1 MRHINAFL
9 VTTGI
14 VFTVSAFATLQ
25 PVSTITPDT
34 TQQIANINKDNKTML
49 AERDINTTA
58 EQSVKISGITQYLAI
73 DNVLELWQV
82 FNQHK
87 DLQSKLTKQPNKVYV
102 VYSDFSNNYETAS
115 ITIGYDV
122 KALSGFQNV
131 IEINQENSTLLLKNK
146 KHTAQALSDA
156 WQNIDYRHTINQVV
170 EVHTLSSKNTIV
182 SSELFVSYIGG

>member
-1 MRHINAFL
+1 MRLINAFL

-25 PVSTITPDT
+25 PVSAIMPDT
-34 TQQIANINKDNKTML
+34 TQQITNINKDNKTTL
-49 AERDINTTA
+49 AARDINTTV
-58 EQSVKISGITQYLAI
+58 EQPVKISGITQYLAI
-73 DNVLELWQV
+73 DNVIELWQV

-102 VYSDFSNNYETAS
+102 VYSDFSNNYEAAS
-115 ITIGYDV
+115 ITIGYNV

-131 IEINQENSTLLLKNK
+131 IELNQKNSTQLLKNK

-170 EVHTLSSKNTIV
+170 EVHTLSSKHTIV
-182 SSELFVSYIGG
+182 SSELFVNYIGG